1 MNSKK
6 TNNDQTAIME
16 KIIDRKE
23 LSEEE
28 IAEYEAKAVA
38 LAKKEIVSKVHPVVQ
53 IDPETLG
60 RHVCYLKEPNYSTKI
75 RVMDKATTLGIYTAA
90 DELREACIIKEAS
103 DPITYGDSPECDRYK
118 MGATDYAI
126 TMVTRLQNQFKK
138 K

>member
-1 MNSKK
+1 MNTKK
-6 TNNDQTAIME
+6 TNNDQTASME

-28 IAEYEAKAVA
+28 VAEYEAKAVA
-38 LAKKEIVSKVHPVVQ
+38 LAKKEMVSKVHPVVQ

-75 RVMDKATTLGIYTAA
+75 RVMDKATTLGPYTAA
-90 DELREACIIKEAS
+90 DELREACLLKEVS
-103 DPITYGDSPECDRYK
+103 DPITYSDSPESDRYK
-118 MGATDYAI
+118 MGVTDYCIA
-126 TMVTRLQNQFKK
+126 MVSRLQNQFKK